1 MTPLDVALE
10 MCSAGNQEQIAA
22 AIRRKGGLSSGQI
35 LVAAREGDIASLH
48 GVLDR
53 GNLDNAYGRA
63 RQILLHQAAA
73 GDQHDLVRLLIEKG
87 AKVNVKDALG
97 QTPLDLATSNDMK
110 SLLRKHGGKHG
121 AELE

>member
-1 MTPLDVALE
+1 
-10 MCSAGNQEQIAA
+10 
-22 AIRRKGGLSSGQI
+22 
-35 LVAAREGDIASLH
+35 
-48 GVLDR
+48 
-53 GNLDNAYGRA
+53 
-63 RQILLHQAAA
+63 LLHQAAA

-110 SLLRKHGGKHG
+110 SLLRKHGGKPG